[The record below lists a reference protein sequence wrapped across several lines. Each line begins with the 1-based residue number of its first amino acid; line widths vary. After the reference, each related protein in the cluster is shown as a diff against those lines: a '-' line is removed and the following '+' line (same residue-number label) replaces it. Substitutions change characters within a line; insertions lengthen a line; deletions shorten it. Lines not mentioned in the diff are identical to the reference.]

1 VGHNGPVPDEN
12 PLVPGIDVT
21 RPSVARVYDYWVGGQ
36 DNFAVDREMAAR
48 MAAVNP
54 AMPRLVRANRA
65 FLRAAAT
72 RAAAA
77 GVGQFL
83 DLGAGLPARPAL
95 HDAARE
101 VIPDARACYVDN
113 DPAAVIHAGELLGQG
128 EGLAVVAADLTDP
141 DAVLGHPGVRAVLDF
156 ARPAGII
163 LGAVLHF
170 MPAQQAALLC
180 RRYMSEAAA
189 GSWLIVSAGHYR
201 DEELAARLQ
210 QAATHAR
217 FWNHDEAAIA
227 SWLAG
232 LDIVPPGIGEAT
244 RWVAGAGGVPAS
256 EPAFALAAAAVKPGA
271 RQ

>member
-1 VGHNGPVPDEN
+1 M
-12 PLVPGIDVT
+12 PGIDAT
-21 RPSVARVYDYWVGGQ
+21 RPSVARVYNYWLGGQ
-36 DNFAVDREMAAR
+36 DNFAADRAMAGQ

-65 FLRAAAT
+65 FLLAAAT

-83 DLGAGLPARPAL
+83 DLGAGLPAHPAV

-113 DPAAVIHAGELLGQG
+113 DPAAVIHAASLLAHG
-128 EGLAVVAADLTDP
+128 EGLAMIAADLTDP
-141 DAVLGHPGVRAVLDF
+141 EAVLAHPDVRAVLDF
-156 ARPAGII
+156 ARPVGIV

-170 MPAQQAALLC
+170 MPAREAALLC

-201 DEELAARLQ
+201 DAELAARLQ

-227 SWLAG
+227 SWLSG
-232 LDIVPPGIGEAT
+232 LDIVPPGIGEAA
-244 RWVAGAGGVPAS
+244 RWVAGTGGTPPS
-256 EPAFALAAAAVKPGA
+256 EPAFALAAAAVKGAAVKGGAVKGGA
-271 RQ
+271 RP